1 MREAIF
7 GILLFSFA
15 ACYSQ
20 ENRTDTM
27 PHGNLADTIAVD
39 TRPVMPIESYATR
52 FNPRKAMFYAAVLP
66 GLGQIYN
73 KKYWKLPFVYGGF
86 GALIY
91 VDSFYHSEYKKY
103 TNQLFD
109 IINDPD
115 SGGVS
120 PEGLTEDQLRTLI
133 DKARRERDFFIILT
147 GMFYILQIVDAHV
160 DAHLKEFDLNP
171 KLQVRIEPV
180 MENSLQLGRS
190 TGMALIFKF

>member
-1 MREAIF
+1 M
-7 GILLFSFA
+7 
-15 ACYSQ
+15 
-20 ENRTDTM
+20 
-27 PHGNLADTIAVD
+27 D
-39 TRPVMPIESYATR
+39 TRPVEPMESYATR
-52 FNPRKAMFYAAVLP
+52 YDPRKAIFYAAVLP

-91 VDSFYHSEYKKY
+91 VDHFYHTEYKKY
-103 TNQLFD
+103 TNELFD
-109 IINDPD
+109 ILNDPN
-115 SGGVS
+115 SGGIS

-171 KLQVRIEPV
+171 KLQVRIEPM
-180 MENSLQLGRS
+180 MENSLQFGR
-190 TGMALIFKF
+190 TRGMALIFKF